1 VLEYLDLLYQK
12 LEITMSLVSEYLAKQ
27 AEFNAAQA
35 DTIDSLVASQAG
47 LVSDVQS
54 LNDKITTLQNSP
66 GTFTAA
72 DQVTADAIQ
81 AQGQAMATKL
91 KAVADALAAL
101 DASVPPVVPPVTP
114 EASAARNP
122 RNL

>member
-1 VLEYLDLLYQK
+1 MLEYLDLLYQK